1 MATLLD
7 IENLDSKKRFLI
19 NLLHYLYKNGQLI
32 IPENL
37 IRAVVIIEAYIS
49 DSNFFYEKIPKETEV
64 DASFFERFTKSN
76 ICFCKL
82 NTLIK
87 HHLLD
92 MYISWGQIEPRDI
105 KNIQQNSHILIKRC
119 LKLNKYRLKTKF
131 KETLLR
137 AYKMKSTNGGEIVF
151 NENSLIQAFY
161 QSPKPIRIIFS
172 FLISFLAR

>member
-1 MATLLD
+1 
-7 IENLDSKKRFLI
+7 
-19 NLLHYLYKNGQLI
+19 
-32 IPENL
+32 
-37 IRAVVIIEAYIS
+37 
-49 DSNFFYEKIPKETEV
+49 
-64 DASFFERFTKSN
+64 
-76 ICFCKL
+76 
-82 NTLIK
+82 
-87 HHLLD
+87 

-105 KNIQQNSHILIKRC
+105 KHIQLLIKRC

-172 FLISFLAR
+172 FLISFLAK